1 MIPGTVLERS
11 EKNKQEARRRKKE
24 ARKKAGKEQKKKR
37 RKEQRTRRKKAE
49 RRKQTSKRK
58 KQRKKRKK
66 RKKQKEGR
74 QGITVCLCRHIPAF
88 LRSDLKSSLQD
99 HCAFFAFAG
108 SPFCSTPPTTSPIIS
123 CIFDLEKCV
132 FSLTAINNMG
142 ATKAVLHILADRAL
156 GNLFPAVHKLFLV

>member
-58 KQRKKRKK
+58 KQRKK

-132 FSLTAINNMG
+132 FSLIAINNMG